1 MVGVYNKPNRGVRPY
16 LRTDTESDEPLKKPK
31 TIVNPEVCLKCP
43 YKECKHGW
51 CERVTKCERR

>member
-31 TIVNPEVCLKCP
+31 TIGISRSVLKMSVQ
-43 YKECKHGW
+43 GM
-51 CERVTKCERR
+51 